1 VREIWVFWVEVEDE
15 GTGIVDLGCSSSVA
29 VDWFEELVSLDGW
42 DWGMKVHLNTFELG
56 PDLLFGVQ
64 GNVRYS

>member
-1 VREIWVFWVEVEDE
+1 VFLVEEVDE
-15 GTGIVDLGCSSSVA
+15 GTWIVDLGWSSLAV

-42 DWGMKVHLNTFELG
+42 DWGMKVRLNTFELG
-56 PDLLFGVQ
+56 LDLLFGVQ